1 MNAKKLSLIIII
13 TVIAVALLIVGS
25 AAAKASESTFN
36 CSNNEEY
43 ETTDPGSWSFPDGNI
58 HIRGMKQT
66 ARVVCDDTRLIG
78 YNDITVNANWDANFT
93 GPMWGKF
100 TFRSDEGGIFKGTW
114 NGMMTADGSWYN
126 AVGNGS
132 GEYEGLKL
140 WIDKEID
147 QTTGRILN
155 PMGD

>member
-1 MNAKKLSLIIII
+1 MNTKKLSLITLVAIFAI
-13 TVIAVALLIVGS
+13 ALLIVGS
-25 AAAKASESTFN
+25 AAAKASESTFT
-36 CSNNEEY
+36 CTDEVY

-66 ARVVCDDTRLIG
+66 AHSVCGDPRVTG
-78 YNDITVNANWDANFT
+78 HNSITVNANWDADFT
-93 GPMWGKF
+93 GPMWGEF
-100 TFRSDEGGIFKGTW
+100 AFQSEEGGAWNGTW

-132 GEYEGLKL
+132 GMYAGLKL

-155 PMGD
+155 PKGD